1 MKTRLIVAVALAG
14 LIGLM
19 SGCVG
24 EPTPTETTPTFSSEE
39 EAYAAAEET
48 YRAYVDALNQ
58 VDLSDPETFE
68 PVFALTTGDANA
80 NARKTF
86 SEMHANGWI
95 VGGDSVA
102 TVVEHAGVESGAPA
116 LAVCLDVSS
125 VTVTDQSG
133 ASVVAADRG
142 DVQSMKILTSI
153 SSSSPTGL
161 ALDAIDAREGE
172 PLCDG

>member
-24 EPTPTETTPTFSSEE
+24 EPTPTETTPAFSSEE

-80 NARKTF
+80 SARKTF
-86 SEMHANGWI
+86 SQMNADGWI
-95 VGGDSVA
+95 VS
-102 TVVEHAGVESGAPA
+102 GVSRYDNFTPA
-116 LAVCLDVSS
+116 SFDPGVGVKVDLCLDVTE
-125 VTVTDQSG
+125 VEVTDSTGTSMVGPDRLDRQPVRVTFSEG
-133 ASVVAADRG
+133 TLPGTLVIQASEA
-142 DVQSMKILTSI
+142 S
-153 SSSSPTGL
+153 
-161 ALDAIDAREGE
+161 EGGVCT
-172 PLCDG
+172 L